1 MIQKHPDSD
10 ICTLKWEIFCLR
22 CFFCFYIYSTYIWQS
37 LPKKVRYCISE
48 VTSHICTILSGFD
61 HLYRW
66 IKLTNMVLFG
76 TVSFEIQYPTF
87 FWLPKILYIPNM
99 LNHWTI
105 MYIQKIWFSDMWWK
119 LNVFESKNILL
130 IQIIHCLNSS

>member
-105 MYIQKIWFSDMWWK
+105 
-119 LNVFESKNILL
+119 NILGRYTL
-130 IQIIHCLNSS
+130 AGNKEHILGYFHEVWGLWA